1 MCQLDWDPS
10 QQKSHWKYHRFLALD
25 KYQMIELQKGKIFRH
40 LDIEKL
46 QKDFCCENWSL
57 SKKEDIMRERE
68 DIMREREGWNLFYF
82 PFLPSSHGNG
92 CAPGTLWTSE
102 FFPFLELL
110 IFNSL
115 QVIHLPKMIPWIF
128 CICWHAKKL
137 CQTDHSQSNFAF
149 YAPLPSWHD
158 LVLAC
163 WCQRSQNNCC
173 TSTSSPFI
181 DTDTLGRPF
190 KIKLSCTK

>member
-1 MCQLDWDPS
+1 MDRA
-10 QQKSHWKYHRFLALD
+10 QQKSHWKTP
-25 KYQMIELQKGKIFRH
+25 
-40 LDIEKL
+40 
-46 QKDFCCENWSL
+46 KDLGCENWSV
-57 SKKEDIMRERE
+57 SKKE

-128 CICWHAKKL
+128 CISWHAEKL

-181 DTDTLGRPF
+181 DTDTLGRLF
-190 KIKLSCTK
+190 KIKSYCTIVKSRQNVLNTAQLHTTLGFEILPDTAASAF